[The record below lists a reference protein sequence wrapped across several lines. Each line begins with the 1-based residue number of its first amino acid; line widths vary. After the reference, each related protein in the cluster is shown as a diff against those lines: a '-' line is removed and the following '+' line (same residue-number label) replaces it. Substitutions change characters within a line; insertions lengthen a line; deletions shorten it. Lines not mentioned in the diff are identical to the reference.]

1 MIPYILHVALLI
13 SVCLLFYKLL
23 LQRETFYRLNRL
35 ILISC
40 LCLSFI
46 LPLISIPQDWAFTN
60 QQITATAPEELN
72 TRTPVFA
79 KVEDYASPSNFNQ
92 SSQSKQPQNS
102 MDETAEKQPLIQRI
116 LQWAFYIYWIG
127 VAAFTLNFL
136 LQLFVLLYQ
145 AYTKPVIRDGRFRIV
160 ELDGD
165 KAPCSFANNIF
176 INPSKYDWDTYNQVL
191 LHEKIHIQQR
201 HSLDILIAE
210 IVLIFQWFNPFAWLY
225 RKELENNLEFL
236 TDDAVLD
243 NNIEKQS
250 YQESLLKVS
259 APHLSLGIT
268 TNYNQSLLKKRIIMM
283 NTKRSSL
290 RTMWKYFFLAPLL
303 ICLMCG
309 LNNTIAYSQAGKPK
323 KDDNTSSTHHSGNRA
338 TEGSWFA
345 TIKKDKIRFEFRS
358 DDDEHNWSNSTD
370 FMLNEFPSLPKT
382 QKGDFTLTR
391 EAGSILFN
399 GKFDDDQG
407 YGHYK
412 FTGNKDFADFLS
424 KQGITGTD
432 ESDLFSFFIV
442 NVKKDYV
449 EMLGRNGYKDLSKNE
464 LISMAALKV
473 DEPYIQ
479 MWKQNGYKDLSPNE
493 LVSGKALNIDN
504 AYVSEIHKAGY
515 KDLSFNQLISFKAQ
529 HITGEYI
536 NSLQKAKLKDGKS
549 TDENVL
555 PDPNQLSAYKAMN
568 IDSSYIHSF
577 EAIGYRDIPY
587 NELTTMK
594 ALHITPEF
602 VKGFQE
608 MGYKDI
614 SVNSLASLKSLSITP
629 EYIKAFQE
637 MGYKDISINSL
648 SSLKS
653 MNVNKDFI
661 KSFND
666 LGYSKIPLNDLV
678 TLKSLHITPEY
689 VKAFQALGFKDIEL
703 NELIPLKSLDI
714 TPEYINGFKKLGFTD
729 ISLKEL
735 PGLKSTGVT
744 PEYITSMR
752 EKGFK
757 SNDLNKYM
765 RLKTA
770 FE

>member
-46 LPLISIPQDWAFTN
+46 LPCISIPQNWALTN
-60 QQITATAPEELN
+60 QQVIAPDEIN
-72 TRTPVFA
+72 THTPAFT
-79 KVEDYASPSNFNQ
+79 KVEDYANPSNINQ
-92 SSQSKQPQNS
+92 SSQTRQAQNNLLAETPQK
-102 MDETAEKQPLIQRI
+102 EPLVQRI
-116 LQWAFYIYWIG
+116 LHWAFYIYWIG
-127 VAAFTLNFL
+127 VAAFGLNFL

-145 AYTKPVIRDGRFRIV
+145 AYTKPVIKDGRFRIV
-160 ELDGD
+160 ELDGN

-191 LHEKIHIQQR
+191 LHEKIHIQQG

-268 TNYNQSLLKKRIIMM
+268 TNYNQSLLKKRILMM
-283 NTKRSSL
+283 NAKKSSI
-290 RTMWKYFFLAPLL
+290 RIMWKYFFLAPLL
-303 ICLMCG
+303 VCLVCG
-309 LNNTIAYSQAGKPK
+309 LNNTIAYSQAAKNK
-323 KDDNTSSTHHSGNRA
+323 KDDNTSSHIHQSGNRA

-345 TIKKDKIRFEFRS
+345 TIKKEKIRIEFRS
-358 DDDEHNWSNSTD
+358 DDDDHNWSNSTD
-370 FMLNEFPSLPKT
+370 FMLNEFPSLPRT

-412 FTGNKDFADFLS
+412 FSSNKDFADFLS
-424 KQGITGTD
+424 KQGITD
-432 ESDLFSFFIV
+432 MEESDLFSFFIV

-449 EMLGRNGYKDLSKNE
+449 EMLHRNGYKDVSKNE

-504 AYVSEIHKAGY
+504 AYVSEIRKAGY

-549 TDENVL
+549 SDENVL

-568 IDSSYIHSF
+568 IDSSYIRSF
-577 EAIGYRDIPY
+577 EAVGYHDIPY

-614 SVNSLASLKSLSITP
+614 SVNSLASLKS
-629 EYIKAFQE
+629 
-637 MGYKDISINSL
+637 
-648 SSLKS
+648 

-666 LGYSKIPLNDLV
+666 IGYSKIPLNDLV

-689 VKAFQALGFKDIEL
+689 VKSFQALGFKSIEL
-703 NELIPLKSLDI
+703 NDLIPLKSLDI

-744 PEYITSMR
+744 PEYVTSMR

>member
-13 SVCLLFYKLL
+13 SACLLFYKLL
-23 LQRETFYRLNRL
+23 LQRETFYRLNRFM
-35 ILISC
+35 LISC

-46 LPLISIPQDWAFTN
+46 LPLIPIPKNWAFTDK
-60 QQITATAPEELN
+60 QITIAASKELN
-72 TRTPVFA
+72 SHTPVFT
-79 KVEDYASPSNFNQ
+79 KVEDYANPVVVNQ
-92 SSQSKQPQNS
+92 SSQSQQAKNNPVIEASQKQS
-102 MDETAEKQPLIQRI
+102 LLQRI
-116 LQWAFYIYWIG
+116 LQWIFYIYWIG
-127 VAAFTLNFL
+127 VAAFALNFL

-145 AYTKPVIRDGRFRIV
+145 AYARPVIKDGRFRIV
-160 ELDGD
+160 EVDGD
-165 KAPCSFANNIF
+165 KAPCSFANSIF

-191 LHEKIHIQQR
+191 LHEKIHIQQG

-210 IVLIFQWFNPFAWLY
+210 IVLVFQWFNPFAWLY

-236 TDDAVLD
+236 TDDVVLD

-268 TNYNQSLLKKRIIMM
+268 TNYNQSLLKKRILMM
-283 NTKRSSL
+283 NAKKSSI
-290 RTMWKYFFLAPLL
+290 RTMWKYFFIAPLL
-303 ICLMCG
+303 VCLVCA
-309 LNNTIAYSQAGKPK
+309 LNNTIVYGQVGNKG
-323 KDDNTSSTHHSGNRA
+323 KDDNTSSAHRSGNRA

-345 TIKKDKIRFEFRS
+345 TIKKEKIRFEFRG
-358 DDDEHNWSNSTD
+358 DDEDHNWSNSTD
-370 FMLNEFPSLPKT
+370 FMLNEFPSLPRT

-424 KQGITGTD
+424 KQGIAGMD
-432 ESDLFSFFIV
+432 ENDLFSFFIV

-449 EMLGRNGYKDLSKNE
+449 EMLNRNGYKALSKNE

-504 AYVSEIHKAGY
+504 AYVSEIRKAGY

-536 NSLQKAKLKDGKS
+536 NSLQKAKLKEGKVS
-549 TDENVL
+549 NENDL

-568 IDSSYIHSF
+568 IDSSFIRSF
-577 EAIGYRDIPY
+577 EAVGYHDIPY
-587 NELTTMK
+587 NDLTTMK

-602 VKGFQE
+602 VKDFQE
-608 MGYKDI
+608 MGY
-614 SVNSLASLKSLSITP
+614 N
-629 EYIKAFQE
+629 
-637 MGYKDISINSL
+637 DISIISL

-653 MNVNKDFI
+653 LNVNKEFI

-666 LGYSKIPLNDLV
+666 IGYTKIPLNDLV

-689 VKAFQALGFKDIEL
+689 VKSFQALGYKNIEL
-703 NELIPLKSLDI
+703 NELIPLKSLNI

-744 PEYITSMR
+744 PEYVTSMR

-757 SNDLNKYM
+757 SNDLGKYM